1 LSHDF
6 EYEFTKVEDY
16 EAVMEF
22 KMEEPQLSAEALKI
36 IKDDEKEAKRLRKIK
51 RQEKKDKI
59 EADVKAKEA
68 AKRTLS

>member
-22 KMEEPQLSAEALKI
+22 KIEEPQLSAEALKI